1 MTIRRPDFPH
11 ISRTTTDQ
19 GSLSRPAA
27 VPQPSPRNPPTA
39 NAEQAP
45 KAPVALALAD
55 GLTRDLIR
63 LRFERLGWQV
73 LTVDDGRNALHLLQT
88 RSLALIL
95 LDLWLPQINGLDVLR
110 QARRS
115 TPAIILSD
123 VASPELVLGAA
134 AVGALGFVLKPIDL
148 DALVA
153 RARQAMASMLEGEL
167 LDEPGLAAPISGTP
181 PT

>member
-1 MTIRRPDFPH
+1 MTIKRPAFPH
-11 ISRTTTDQ
+11 ISR
-19 GSLSRPAA
+19 SEIEPPARARPAA
-27 VPQPSPRNPPTA
+27 VPEPALGTRPQPAGPLASGPIG
-39 NAEQAP
+39 
-45 KAPVALALAD
+45 LALAD

-73 LTVDDGRNALHLLQT
+73 VPADNGRSALHLLQT

-110 QARRS
+110 QARKS

-134 AVGALGFVLKPIDL
+134 AVGALGFVLKPVDL

-153 RARQAMASMLEGEL
+153 RARQAMTDSPEGPFV
-167 LDEPGLAAPISGTP
+167 DKPRLAAQLAGATP
-181 PT
+181 T

>member
-1 MTIRRPDFPH
+1 MSIRRADFPR
-11 ISRTTTDQ
+11 I
-19 GSLSRPAA
+19 SRPAGET
-27 VPQPSPRNPPTA
+27 QPLQRPS
-39 NAEQAP
+39 QI
-45 KAPVALALAD
+45 PVAQPGLIGLALAD

-73 LTVDDGRNALHLLQT
+73 VTAGSGPDALHLLET
-88 RSLALIL
+88 RTLALIL

>member
-1 MTIRRPDFPH
+1 MSIKRADFPH
-11 ISRTTTDQ
+11 ISRASASVTPLT
-19 GSLSRPAA
+19 RPAQ
-27 VPQPSPRNPPTA
+27 VPEP
-39 NAEQAP
+39 AP
-45 KAPVALALAD
+45 GPVGLALAD

-73 LTVDDGRNALHLLQT
+73 ATVSDGPRALHLLQT

-110 QARRS
+110 QARNPA
-115 TPAIILSD
+115 PAIILSD

-148 DALVA
+148 DALVL
-153 RARQAMASMLEGEL
+153 RARQAMTGSPAGPFV
-167 LDEPGLAAPISGTP
+167 DKPRLAAQIAGATP
-181 PT
+181 T

>member
-1 MTIRRPDFPH
+1 MPE
-11 ISRTTTDQ
+11 
-19 GSLSRPAA
+19 PAL
-27 VPQPSPRNPPTA
+27 QPASTEPTVKL
-39 NAEQAP
+39 P
-45 KAPVALALAD
+45 IALALAD

-73 LTVDDGRNALHLLQT
+73 LTVDNGRNALHLLQT

-110 QARRS
+110 QARTL

-153 RARQAMASMLEGEL
+153 RARQAMASMLEGEWV
-167 LDEPGLAAPISGTP
+167 DEPRRSAPMSGTTP
-181 PT
+181 K

>member
-1 MTIRRPDFPH
+1 MTVRRPNFPH
-11 ISRTTTDQ
+11 IARPAAASS
-19 GSLSRPAA
+19 SLPRPAA
-27 VPQPSPRNPPTA
+27 VPEPALQPQP
-39 NAEQAP
+39 AEPAV
-45 KAPVALALAD
+45 KAPIALALAD

-73 LTVDDGRNALHLLQT
+73 LTVNDGRNALHLLQT

-95 LDLWLPQINGLDVLR
+95 LDLWLPQVNGLDVLR

-115 TPAIILSD
+115 TPAISLSD

-153 RARQAMASMLEGEL
+153 RARQAMASMPEGEFE
-167 LDEPGLAAPISGTP
+167 DGTRRAAPILRAP
-181 PT
+181 PK

>member
-1 MTIRRPDFPH
+1 MPE
-11 ISRTTTDQ
+11 
-19 GSLSRPAA
+19 PALQRSPTEPA
-27 VPQPSPRNPPTA
+27 VNGPI
-39 NAEQAP
+39 
-45 KAPVALALAD
+45 ALALAD

-73 LTVDDGRNALHLLQT
+73 LTVNDGRNALHLLQT

-153 RARQAMASMLEGEL
+153 RAKQAMASMLEGDL
-167 LDEPGLAAPISGTP
+167 VDGPRRSTPTSGTM